1 MNNTL
6 RQVAAALSTSILVTI
21 MTTAHA
27 DMLIGAQITYKIIT
41 GIALIGLVLSFMY
54 PKATEIDKKKN
65 GHMPILFWFIINRT
79 IYF

>member
-1 MNNTL
+1 VTLNALPGPMIPHGTAMNNTL

-21 MTTAHA
+21 MTTVHA

-54 PKATEIDKKKN
+54 PKAT
-65 GHMPILFWFIINRT
+65 GR
-79 IYF
+79 

>member
-54 PKATEIDKKKN
+54 PKAT
-65 GHMPILFWFIINRT
+65 GR
-79 IYF
+79 